1 MRRFILLLLVLIPL
15 GATRADALTLREVIE
30 LSRSG
35 LGDDVLIALIEV
47 EKSVFAIDHETIKK
61 LKAEGLSERV
71 MIAMIKSGRTS
82 APPSSPVAVAP
93 AASVAAPAPAP
104 QIVIVEHRHTEYDE
118 PRVREVA
125 VPVAVPVYVTVPV
138 HAQGLR
144 RSRSRSVRADIP
156 LAPYQQPNLPIHLQQ
171 PERAKKVEPVYW
183 GWGGKL
189 RPDAWKPDK

>member
-1 MRRFILLLLVLIPL
+1 MRRLILLLILIPL
-15 GATRADALTLREVIE
+15 GAVRADAITLREVIE

-82 APPSSPVAVAP
+82 APPSPAVAAPSSVAVAQQ
-93 AASVAAPAPAP
+93 APAP
-104 QIVIVEHRHTEYDE
+104 QVVIVDHHDTEFEE

-138 HAQGLR
+138 HVPSSR
-144 RSRSRSVRADIP
+144 RIRHRSVDVP
-156 LAPYQQPNLPIHLQQ
+156 LAPHQQPNLPIHLQQ
-171 PERAKKVEPVYW
+171 PEHRKKAEPVYW

>member
-1 MRRFILLLLVLIPL
+1 MRRLILLFLILIPL
-15 GATRADALTLREVIE
+15 TETRADALTLKEVIE

-35 LGDDVLIALIEV
+35 IGDDVLIALIEV

-71 MIAMIKSGRTS
+71 MIAMIKSGRTA
-82 APPSSPVAVAP
+82 APASTPGPAPAAAAVAP
-93 AASVAAPAPAP
+93 QAPAP
-104 QIVIVEHRHTEYDE
+104 QVVIVDHRDTDYEE

-138 HAQGLR
+138 HVPSSR
-144 RSRSRSVRADIP
+144 RIRNRSIIDVP
-156 LAPYQQPNLPIHLQQ
+156 LAPHQQPNLPIHLQ
-171 PERAKKVEPVYW
+171 ERPKKAEPVYW

-189 RPDAWKPDK
+189 RPDAWKPDKK